1 MKKIFTPQNYMT
13 GLAVGIL
20 GLAVYTLTVL
30 TGSWL
35 TLLGLVGTF
44 IALSV
49 MGYFLNELFEHID
62 NYRNN
67 KNKESRDNKL

>member
-49 MGYFLNELFEHID
+49 MGYFLNELFEYVD
-62 NYRNN
+62 NYRNS

>member
-30 TGSWL
+30 TGSGL

-49 MGYFLNELFEHID
+49 MGYFLNELFEYVD
-62 NYRNN
+62 NYRNS

>member
-62 NYRNN
+62 NYRN
-67 KNKESRDNKL
+67 K